1 MLQLIG
7 KSSCGGIEYDTD
19 GRFPLQLLFVDI
31 TRTSTKLCQKQLRPL
46 KRLIERMNGWMVAVL
61 KHAVE
66 LGDVGFL
73 QLNWVYKSVTSDN
86 RVADSRPA
94 GCKSSPRAD

>member
-7 KSSCGGIEYDTD
+7 KSSCGEIGYDTD

-46 KRLIERMNGWMVAVL
+46 KRLIERMNGWMVACAQAGGRTRVMS
-61 KHAVE
+61 ASYSSI
-66 LGDVGFL
+66 GFISL
-73 QLNWVYKSVTSDN
+73 
-86 RVADSRPA
+86 
-94 GCKSSPRAD
+94 